1 MRTAKTRLTKIVL
14 SLSLSNRR
22 FELVE
27 GPTIFV
33 PPFISTLTLL
43 GYSVSLLSELANPAV
58 PFVKSGRA
66 KLSRKESLLIFSLK
80 NFPLNPGKINNPK
93 PK

>member
-1 MRTAKTRLTKIVL
+1 MRTAKTRLTKIVP

-27 GPTIFV
+27 GRTIFV

-43 GYSVSLLSELANPAV
+43 GYSVRLLSELAKKTPV
-58 PFVKSGRA
+58 LIR
-66 KLSRKESLLIFSLK
+66 LLWA
-80 NFPLNPGKINNPK
+80 G
-93 PK
+93 